1 MSSTDFFEQNVVD
14 RRSTKGAGGPAAMD
28 VVRPVG
34 AEAMPNR
41 PVSDLNLTR
50 MTRHREEMN
59 AQVAGAKLEIEKL
72 KLRQNALER
81 EKQSVEELGQQQALY
96 EEGKQQL
103 IDRLSA
109 SLVSLETLEAQAVR
123 MSELY
128 AGARERF
135 GEMRKEVHGINDET
149 WSDQNFRQELGK
161 ALVRMD
167 DIRKEY
173 VRTQAVIEAAGG
185 PSEAFKESAPAAG
198 AGPNETLAAAGF
210 GVWLQRG
217 LAFCLPLIVALL
229 LAALMVVMTVRHAP

>member
-1 MSSTDFFEQNVVD
+1 MSDTDFFEQNVVE

-34 AEAMPNR
+34 AEALPNR
-41 PVSDLNLTR
+41 PVSDLNLAR

-59 AQVAGAKLEIEKL
+59 SQVASAKLEIEKL

-81 EKQSVEELGQQQALY
+81 EKQNVEELGQQQEAY
-96 EEGKQQL
+96 EGGKQQL

-109 SLVSLETLEAQAVR
+109 SLVSLEKLEEQAVR

-135 GEMRKEVHGINDET
+135 VEMRKEVQRINDST
-149 WSDQNFRQELGK
+149 WSDQDFRQELGK
-161 ALVRMD
+161 ALVRID
-167 DIRKEY
+167 EIRKEY

-185 PSEAFKESAPAAG
+185 PSEGAVKSAPAGG
-198 AGPNETLAAAGF
+198 AEDDALETAGF

-229 LAALMVVMTVRHAP
+229 AAALVVAVAVRHLP

>member
-1 MSSTDFFEQNVVD
+1 MSGTDFFEQNVTD

-149 WSDQNFRQELGK
+149 WPDQNFRQELGK
-161 ALVRMD
+161 ALVRID

-185 PSEAFKESAPAAG
+185 PSEAFKENAPAAG
-198 AGPNETLAAAGF
+198 AGPNEALEAAGF
-210 GVWLQRG
+210 GVWLRRG

-229 LAALMVVMTVRHAP
+229 LAALMVVMTVRHTP

>member
-1 MSSTDFFEQNVVD
+1 MSGTDFFEQNVVE
-14 RRSTKGAGGPAAMD
+14 RRSGKGVGGPAAMD

-59 AQVAGAKLEIEKL
+59 AQVAGAKLQIEKL

-81 EKQSVEELGQQQALY
+81 EKQNVEELGQQQAVY
-96 EEGKQQL
+96 EGGKQQL

-109 SLVSLETLEAQAVR
+109 SLVSLEKLEAQAVR

-149 WSDQNFRQELGK
+149 WSDHDFRQELGK
-161 ALVRMD
+161 ALVRID

-185 PSEAFKESAPAAG
+185 PSEALGEPVPTAG
-198 AGPNETLAAAGF
+198 VRPNDMLETSGF

-229 LAALMVVMTVRHAP
+229 VAALVVAVTGRHTP